1 LFIVQENKMN
11 DYIITYTLLPAQRCK
26 QYVIT
31 TVPNA
36 EIAKKL
42 FLEEVPAP
50 KNQTIKINSVEIG

>member
-1 LFIVQENKMN
+1 MN